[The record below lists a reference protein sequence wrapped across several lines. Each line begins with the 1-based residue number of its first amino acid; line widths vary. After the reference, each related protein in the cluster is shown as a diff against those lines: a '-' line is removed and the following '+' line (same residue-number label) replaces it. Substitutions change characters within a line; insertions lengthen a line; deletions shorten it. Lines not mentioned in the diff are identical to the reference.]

1 MSCRGAGP
9 GTGAS
14 LAGDDAEPAAEALA
28 GDDAA
33 RQLAD
38 ECGAEEARGVARQEE
53 DEDLLHQLGC

>member
-9 GTGAS
+9 GTGAG

-28 GDDAA
+28 GDDAG
-33 RQLAD
+33 LAD
-38 ECGAEEARGVARQEE
+38 ERGAEEARRVAKQEE